1 MLTRPRWLLHIEGA
15 AIFAL
20 SLFFYRQGHYGWG
33 LYALLFLAPD
43 LSMLGYLAN
52 VKIGSATYNLL
63 HTSIFPIGVL
73 LFALVRAE
81 AGPLPYALIWI
92 SHIGFDRM
100 LGYGLK
106 YPTQFRDTHLQ
117 RV

>member
-20 SLFFYRQGHYGWG
+20 TLFFYRQGHFGWG

-43 LSMLGYLAN
+43 LSMLGYVAD
-52 VKIGSATYNLL
+52 VKVGAAFYNLV
-63 HTSIFPIGVL
+63 HTSVLPISLLLFGLIFPAPGL
-73 LFALVRAE
+73 
-81 AGPLPYALIWI
+81 LPYALIWA
-92 SHIGFDRM
+92 SHIGFDRL